1 MMDDINAGL
10 LMRELVIFENVFLM
24 GEMHKLGM
32 IDDDKYKGFVTEM
45 NDKCTERLVSMFGGN
60 TDDGEV

>member
-10 LMRELVIFENVFLM
+10 LMRELVIFENIYLM
-24 GEMHKLGM
+24 GEMYKLGLM
-32 IDDDKYKGFVTEM
+32 DIDKYKDFVSEM
-45 NDKCTERLVSMFGGN
+45 SDKCTERLIGMFGGN